1 MFATAQC
8 VATRCPIIAH
18 YGEFPYSRVPRQR
31 GGPGP
36 GQAGRRRRTESFTK
50 CPECGGVIDCEDL
63 TVVLA
68 HLRPL
73 PHTVQDQ

>member
-1 MFATAQC
+1 MANFPTA
-8 VATRCPIIAH
+8 
-18 YGEFPYSRVPRQR
+18 EFLGNEEGLVP
-31 GGPGP
+31 GKP
-36 GQAGRRRRTESFTK
+36 ADAAETESFTK